1 MSSIL
6 ICGYNMKNTINF
18 NSIKFDLK
26 IIILNKVK
34 YNMLIPPRCYT
45 CGEVLADKWIAYVSA
60 IQTDKNK
67 SEEKIS
73 SEKEL
78 LELKFIDVTDKNPE
92 KSIEGKVLD
101 ELNLHKYC
109 CRRMMLGNVHII
121 SYLS

>member
-1 MSSIL
+1 
-6 ICGYNMKNTINF
+6 
-18 NSIKFDLK
+18 
-26 IIILNKVK
+26 
-34 YNMLIPPRCYT
+34 MLIPPRCYT
-45 CGEVLADKWIAYVSA
+45 CGEVLADKWIPYITA
-60 IQTDKNK
+60 IQNDKNK
-67 SEEKIS
+67 SKENIS

-92 KSIEGKVLD
+92 QSIEGKILD

>member
-1 MSSIL
+1 MLVRFKL
-6 ICGYNMKNTINF
+6 IKINR
-18 NSIKFDLK
+18 KKRL
-26 IIILNKVK
+26 V
-34 YNMLIPPRCYT
+34 P
-45 CGEVLADKWIAYVSA
+45 
-60 IQTDKNK
+60 
-67 SEEKIS
+67 EKD
-73 SEKEL
+73 L